1 MAFTVNVRAAMVF
14 VVTIPLLSI
23 VVFSVMAASLPLYK
37 KVQSSLDTVLS
48 IAASLGSLKGPK
60 HGGANIKVV
69 QMFEDMKRTVK
80 DWTDEDE
87 V

>member
-1 MAFTVNVRAAMVF
+1 MVF

-48 IAASLGSLKGPK
+48 PVSYTHLDVYKRQQNKRMQHFNITGS
-60 HGGANIKVV
+60 IC
-69 QMFEDMKRTVK
+69 
-80 DWTDEDE
+80 
-87 V
+87 